1 MTTDC
6 PLQVGL
12 YTPFL
17 HWSHEAS
24 CSRYRVCPSKSGY
37 NNALDELDIPCVPL
51 YFEFFLGK
59 GGGGRGATT
68 YDNMVLI
75 NLEKGFPWVQ
85 ELDFFPCLPYH
96 ISQWVEKVQLV
107 LWLDLQHPLFSVFK
121 IKFKMH
127 NKKHPFITCTPVLKR
142 ITLRQFHHFPSL
154 LCVRIV
160 LLQNHPHPHPTPP
173 QVYGAPNS

>member
-59 GGGGRGATT
+59 GGGGGTT
-68 YDNMVLI
+68 YNDIVLI
-75 NLEKGFPWVQ
+75 NLEKDFPWVQ
-85 ELDFFPCLPYH
+85 ELDLFPCLPYH

-107 LWLDLQHPLFSVFK
+107 LRLDLQHALFSVFK

-127 NKKHPFITCTPVLKR
+127 NKKHPFITCTSVLKR
-142 ITLRQFHHFPSL
+142 ITLRQFVCEGCLTSEPPPPP
-154 LCVRIV
+154 
-160 LLQNHPHPHPTPP
+160 NPTTDLW
-173 QVYGAPNS
+173 STK